1 MIRDSKRICL
11 LVFLV
16 LALFSSPVFAAQQSP
31 KQCVEELLG
40 MIQKIKKEDKLTA
53 EQKKANRAR
62 SEKAL
67 NYLNITVISQKALG
81 KFWPERT
88 DQEKEQFSQVLS
100 ELFITVAFPNSG
112 KFFSDLDWIYS
123 DPEIDKGKALIPIQL
138 THKDEGEIE
147 IDFFLQQNS
156 SDWKVV
162 DVHLDGVSM
171 RNNLRS
177 QFYKIIAKDNFG
189 ELVSRMKK
197 KLEESKV

>member
-1 MIRDSKRICL
+1 
-11 LVFLV
+11 
-16 LALFSSPVFAAQQSP
+16 
-31 KQCVEELLG
+31 
-40 MIQKIKKEDKLTA
+40 MIQKIKKEDTLTA
-53 EQKKANRAR
+53 EQKKENRAR

-81 KFWPERT
+81 KFWSERT
-88 DQEKEQFSQVLS
+88 DEEKEQFSQILS

-112 KFFSDLDWIYS
+112 KFFADLDWVYS
-123 DPEIDKGKALIPIQL
+123 EPEIDKGKALIPIQL

-177 QFYKIIAKDNFG
+177 QFYKIITKDNFG
-189 ELVSRMKK
+189 ELVTRMKK
-197 KLEESKV
+197 KLDESKV

>member
-1 MIRDSKRICL
+1 MIRDSKTICL

-16 LALFSSPVFAAQQSP
+16 LVFSFSPVFASNQSP
-31 KQCVEELLG
+31 KQCVAELLG
-40 MIQKIKKEDKLTA
+40 MIQKIKPEDKLPA
-53 EQKKANRAR
+53 EQKKANRTL

-67 NYLNITVISQKALG
+67 SHLNVSAISQKALG
-81 KFWPERT
+81 KFWSERT
-88 DQEKEQFSQVLS
+88 DKEKEQFSQLLS
-100 ELFITVAFPNSG
+100 ELFIYVAFPNSG
-112 KFFSDLDWIYS
+112 KFFADLDWVYAE
-123 DPEIDKGKALIPIQL
+123 PEIEKGKALVPIKL

-171 RNNLRS
+171 GNNLRS
-177 QFYKIIAKDNFG
+177 QFYKIIGKDNFT

-197 KLEESKV
+197 KLDESKV